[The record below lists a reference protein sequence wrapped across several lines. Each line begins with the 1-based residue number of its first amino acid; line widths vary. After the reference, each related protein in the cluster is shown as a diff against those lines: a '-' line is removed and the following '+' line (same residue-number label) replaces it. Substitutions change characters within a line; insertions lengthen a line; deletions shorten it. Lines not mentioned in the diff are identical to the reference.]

1 MKAESEVYI
10 QLQNIYKSK
19 ARQDVDEILEI
30 LGTIPNGNEA
40 NKEEVETY
48 CKNAA
53 FIKLV
58 RESVPDPDRVKQ
70 LAGESLQI
78 TAPATANMQSKT
90 RS

>member
-10 QLQNIYKSK
+10 QLQSIYKRK

-30 LGTIPNGNEA
+30 LSTIPNGNEVD
-40 NKEEVETY
+40 KEEVETY

-58 RESVPDPDRVKQ
+58 RESAPGPDRVKQ
-70 LAGESLQI
+70 LAGRSLR
-78 TAPATANMQSKT
+78 TAVPATQD
-90 RS
+90 

>member
-10 QLQNIYKSK
+10 QLQSIYKRK

-30 LGTIPNGNEA
+30 LGTIPNGNDVD
-40 NKEEVETY
+40 KEEVETY

-70 LAGESLQI
+70 LAGRSLQ
-78 TAPATANMQSKT
+78 TAVSATQG
-90 RS
+90 

>member
-10 QLQNIYKSK
+10 QLQSIYKKK

-30 LGTIPNGNEA
+30 LGTIPNGNEVE
-40 NKEEVETY
+40 KEEVETY

-58 RESVPDPDRVKQ
+58 RESAPDTDRIKQ
-70 LAGESLQI
+70 LAGKPLQ
-78 TAPATANMQSKT
+78 TTTSPTQG
-90 RS
+90 